1 MDYRLV
7 DKSEIAEIIE
17 ESFIESDQ
25 NSDDRFDKGFNTALS
40 LISERVESL
49 DEYELEEES
58 SLEKV
63 AKYFAWSLILLL
75 LLTAMFIA
83 AFIMSCVTG
92 NAPIIGG

>member
-1 MDYRLV
+1 MDCRLV

-25 NSDDRFDKGFNTALS
+25 NSDDRFDKGFNAALS

-49 DEYELEEES
+49 DEYELEEDG
-58 SLEKV
+58 LEKV
-63 AKYFAWSLILLL
+63 ARYFAWVLIILLL
-75 LLTAMFIA
+75 LTGMFIA
-83 AFIMSCVTG
+83 AFIMLCVTG